1 MGYIK
6 LERSRWFTMVRTQV
20 NIPLGMGMTLPEI
33 ERIVIE
39 ATLLRNGGNKA
50 ATARALDLS
59 LSTLQ
64 RRLREYRKTK
74 RK

>member
-1 MGYIK
+1 
-6 LERSRWFTMVRTQV
+6 MVGTQV
-20 NIPLGMGMTLPEI
+20 NIPVGVGMTLPEI

-64 RRLREYRKTK
+64 RRLRAYRKTK

>member
-1 MGYIK
+1 M
-6 LERSRWFTMVRTQV
+6 
-20 NIPLGMGMTLPEI
+20 NISVGVGMTLPEI

-39 ATLLRNGGNKA
+39 ATLLRNGNNKA

-64 RRLREYRKTK
+64 RRLREYRKHK
-74 RK
+74 RQ

>member
-1 MGYIK
+1 
-6 LERSRWFTMVRTQV
+6 MVGTQV
-20 NIPLGMGMTLPEI
+20 NIPVGVGMTLPEV

>member
-1 MGYIK
+1 
-6 LERSRWFTMVRTQV
+6 MVGTQV
-20 NIPLGMGMTLPEI
+20 NIPVGVGMTLPEI

>member
-1 MGYIK
+1 
-6 LERSRWFTMVRTQV
+6 MVPTQV
-20 NIPLGMGMTLPEI
+20 NIPVGVGMTLPEI